1 MILRRL
7 GYKFLLNVMY
17 YYNYMRYLCTP
28 ALAKT
33 RLNWSSFKICSVFSE
48 AGFKEPGNVPG
59 LSAPLFD
66 LCDPYS
72 DSLSVLPRPG
82 GYYWSVSLKVPSQ
95 LSVTLLPDSG
105 TETTFF
111 FWTIESV
118 FLLSCVEAA
127 SVSGDQTTATGDD
140 SVLSLISCSRES
152 LQSLMASDPLDT
164 LRIVRCYAFHFTF
177 GYSCFEESRKSLST
191 A

>member
-1 MILRRL
+1 MYAHMILRRL

-118 FLLSCVEAA
+118 FLLSLCWGCICFWT
-127 SVSGDQTTATGDD
+127 SGHDYWRRLCPVLDFLLQRILVISNGLRSPWYTT
-140 SVLSLISCSRES
+140 
-152 LQSLMASDPLDT
+152 
-164 LRIVRCYAFHFTF
+164 YFTIW
-177 GYSCFEESRKSLST
+177 CFSFYIWIFLFWRVP
-191 A
+191 